1 MQCIFA
7 DPPANP
13 KDAREAAKKLLEAG
27 VCACTLSS
35 LLHSP
40 LPPPLSLSLV
50 EVIHC

>member
-27 VCACTLSS
+27 VCLSS

-40 LPPPLSLSLV
+40 LSLSLL
-50 EVIHC
+50 